1 MSKQLKPAVLML
13 LLFTV
18 ITGLMYP
25 LLTTGISQ
33 LLFPNAA
40 QGNLIEQNGKVIGSA
55 LIGQQFTEAKYFW
68 GRLSATG
75 TYAYNAAASGGTN
88 FGPLN
93 PALADSAKARI
104 DALAKADQAAGVK
117 NDRAVPVDL
126 VTSSGS
132 GLDPHISV
140 ASAEFQAARV
150 AKVRGLADAQ
160 VRQLIAAHT
169 EGKWLGLFG
178 DARVNVLKLNLS
190 LDAVKTQS

>member
-25 LLTTGISQ
+25 LLTTGIAQ
-33 LLFPNAA
+33 LLFSSEAR
-40 QGNLIEQNGKVIGSA
+40 GSLIEHNGKVVGSA

-75 TYAYNAAASGGTN
+75 TYAYNAAASGGSN
-88 FGPLN
+88 VGPLN

-104 DALAKADQAAGVK
+104 DALAKADQEAGLK

-126 VTSSGS
+126 VTASGS

-150 AKVRGLADAQ
+150 AKARGLTESK
-160 VRQLIAAHT
+160 VRDLITAHT

-190 LDAVKTQS
+190 LDAVKTPS